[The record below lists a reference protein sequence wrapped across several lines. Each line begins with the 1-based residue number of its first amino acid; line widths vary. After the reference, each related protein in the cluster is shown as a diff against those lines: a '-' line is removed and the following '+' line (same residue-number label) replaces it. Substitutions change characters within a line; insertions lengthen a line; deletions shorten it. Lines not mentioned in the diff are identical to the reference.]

1 MSINEVLEQP
11 VSAVDPVYG
20 APVRKPELGIRV
32 DAANPNHHLWNNNG
46 TWYVHYTLYPTP
58 VTAERVRR
66 SLHTHSVDVARR
78 RRDVLFAKLR
88 SL

>member
-1 MSINEVLEQP
+1 MSNSAVLEKAG
-11 VSAVDPVYG
+11 AVDSVYG
-20 APVRKPELGIRV
+20 APTRKPELGIRV
-32 DAANPNHHLWNNNG
+32 DATNPNHHLWNNNG